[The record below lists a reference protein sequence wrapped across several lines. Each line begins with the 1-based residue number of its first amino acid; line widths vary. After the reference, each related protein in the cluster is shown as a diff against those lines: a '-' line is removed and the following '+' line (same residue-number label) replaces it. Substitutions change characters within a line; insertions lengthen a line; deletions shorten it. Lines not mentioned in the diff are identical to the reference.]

1 MELIMSILL
10 ALGLITSSN
19 QKVNFTKIQS
29 AKAYQKV
36 YTKTGAHLQQEPAK
50 WATVLFGS

>member
-10 ALGLITSSN
+10 ALVLITSSN